1 MAKRRAESRAS
12 RRSILQWMA
21 MAPGAAAALWA
32 TGCGGGTSGGQSTD
46 TAVDA
51 AVPVDVPVM
60 PDTIPVDA
68 GSPPDTGVEDAAVGP
83 GADTSAADAV
93 AQQDAGIPTD
103 TGPEVCELTPPD
115 VEGPFYAANAPYT
128 TEIASKDE
136 PGDRIFIRGTVYGK
150 DCKKPLKGV
159 IVDVWQADET
169 GNYHDA
175 GTTYR
180 LRGQMTTNE
189 NGAYAFTSIH
199 PGQYDVGGALRPAH
213 VHFKF
218 HYPGQ
223 ELTTQ
228 LYFEGDP
235 YLSPNDPCGGCNSD
249 EASLIIPLAPETVG
263 ETAYMAGTFD
273 VNLQAS

>member
-1 MAKRRAESRAS
+1 MDMAKRREESTAS

-32 TGCGGGTSGGQSTD
+32 TGCGSSNAGGQNTGTD
-46 TAVDA
+46 TVVDA
-51 AVPVDVPVM
+51 GAPVDVPVV
-60 PDTIPVDA
+60 PDTTPVDTGSVSDTA
-68 GSPPDTGVEDAAVGP
+68 GADANATDALAPPDVV
-83 GADTSAADAV
+83 V
-93 AQQDAGIPTD
+93 PTD
-103 TGPEVCELTPPD
+103 TAPKVCEPTPPD

-128 TEIASKDE
+128 AEIASKDE

-150 DCKKPLKGV
+150 DCKTPVKGV

-175 GTTYR
+175 GSTYR

-189 NGAYAFTSIH
+189 KGEYAFTSIH

-235 YLSPNDPCGGCNSD
+235 YLAPNDPCGGCNSD
-249 EASLIIPLAPETVG
+249 EASLIIPLASETMG
-263 ETAYMAGTFD
+263 GTTYMAGTFD

>member
-1 MAKRRAESRAS
+1 MAKRREESTAS
-12 RRSILQWMA
+12 RRSILQWIA

-32 TGCGGGTSGGQSTD
+32 TGCGSGNSGGKNTGTD
-46 TAVDA
+46 AGVDA
-51 AVPVDVPVM
+51 GAPIDVPVVL
-60 PDTIPVDA
+60 DTTPNDA
-68 GSPPDTGVEDAAVGP
+68 GSLPDTALEDVAVGP
-83 GADTSAADAV
+83 DPDVGVS
-93 AQQDAGIPTD
+93 TD
-103 TGPEVCELTPPD
+103 TGPVQCDPTPPD

-128 TEIASKDE
+128 TELAGKDE
-136 PGDRIFIRGTVYGK
+136 PGERIFIRGTVYGK
-150 DCKKPLKGV
+150 DCKTPLAGV
-159 IVDVWQADET
+159 IVDVWQADTT

-180 LRGQMTTNE
+180 LRGQMTTNAD
-189 NGAYAFTSIH
+189 GQYAFTSIR

-235 YLSPNDPCGGCNSD
+235 YLAPNDPCGGCNSD
-249 EASLIIPLAPETVG
+249 EASLIIPLASETVEG
-263 ETAYMAGTFD
+263 TAYMAGTFD